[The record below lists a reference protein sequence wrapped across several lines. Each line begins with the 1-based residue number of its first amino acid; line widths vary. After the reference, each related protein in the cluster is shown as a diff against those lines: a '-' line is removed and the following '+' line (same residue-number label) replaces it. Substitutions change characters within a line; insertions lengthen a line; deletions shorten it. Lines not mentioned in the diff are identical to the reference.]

1 VPNSALCA
9 GPSALP
15 PTATAV
21 TNAPAMPSTNA
32 ATAIASLAGSDPNPG
47 GSVTRYSISTLPTA
61 ASGILYLGV
70 DPVTAGQVITAAEAA
85 GLSFDPA
92 TATIR
97 LDLGLLPA
105 GAYQVRVLDAVGRPV
120 LATTGDGGT
129 ILSLDLRTVAMATY
143 TVQVRGAS
151 GQQFTKRLVKE

>member
-1 VPNSALCA
+1 
-9 GPSALP
+9 
-15 PTATAV
+15 
-21 TNAPAMPSTNA
+21 
-32 ATAIASLAGSDPNPG
+32 
-47 GSVTRYSISTLPTA
+47 LPTA

-92 TATIR
+92 TAIIR
-97 LDLGLLPA
+97 LDLGLLPT

-129 ILSLDLRTVAMATY
+129 ILSLDLRTVATGTY
-143 TVQVRGAS
+143 IVQVRGAS